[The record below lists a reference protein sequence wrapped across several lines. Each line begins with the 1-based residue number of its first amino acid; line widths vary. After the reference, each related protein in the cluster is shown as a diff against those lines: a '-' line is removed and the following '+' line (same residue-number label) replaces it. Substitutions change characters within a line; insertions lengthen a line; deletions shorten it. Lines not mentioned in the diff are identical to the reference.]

1 MWEGMHG
8 GMPGNFIAN
17 IGQTERNFNKCIR
30 EHLLQNPG
38 CEGLV
43 VLDSKR
49 CLKMDLGVRTGLKCN
64 TCTYMSETTLP
75 VYDMYEEVCK
85 DKNAPSPAAAK
96 LNIQLQV
103 GLTKNPIKK

>member
-1 MWEGMHG
+1 MYKGT
-8 GMPGNFIAN
+8 FIA
-17 IGQTERNFNKCIR
+17 
-30 EHLLQNPG
+30 G

-75 VYDMYEEVCK
+75 FYYMYEEVCK

-103 GLTKNPIKK
+103 GLTKNPIKKLKKKKKKTILKQKAVVKGLS